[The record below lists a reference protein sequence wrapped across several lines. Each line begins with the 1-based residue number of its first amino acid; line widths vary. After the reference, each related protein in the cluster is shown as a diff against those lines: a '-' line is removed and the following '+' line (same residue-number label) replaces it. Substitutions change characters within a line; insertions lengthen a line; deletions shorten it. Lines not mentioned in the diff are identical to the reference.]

1 MKQLVIP
8 EQHDIDLGSY
18 GPACEGFIDAIKGL
32 FVKKDPSK
40 ERIEV
45 LKKSSYDVFDAL
57 EKELENDLHRTY
69 DNSAWVEKNLAN
81 NSGFITI
88 QALATANFNGKELT
102 KPEELVKIAREMMSV
117 LKEIAAREKPFIEF
131 RRKLTAQVDKMTD
144 PKQVDK
150 VWEENAKQLSISA
163 VDRQRQKYKKGF
175 PAFGHSTMSGGSSWP
190 VSYKNAKADWFGG
203 DAQVKTDGKIEAPTA
218 TNAKHFADA
227 IRALMEVCTDTEK
240 VWKETYIPYWD
251 SIGVEYDDLKH
262 GDDIFSYLYSSQG
275 DQEVADLA
283 TDIKYD
289 IGHIIAGLYIAMF
302 DKHMPVP
309 ANEGLIGD
317 AVNFI
322 FPKKKKKAE
331 EKPAQQS
338 YDDFYKQREKLE
350 QKLKEFLDNPSGFR
364 LTGKAYSAGA
374 YMHLSINGRSPV
386 ITHLPAEL
394 AKTFKAAETL
404 ANKFK
409 KDMKQHAGIA
419 IPLMGQFEKDMLA
432 VMEKDGSV
440 PQEALDKAMLPIIT
454 AKSKLDSTYFNSF
467 GKDQHIADHWVGG
480 NPFKMISHKR
490 NDGSIGWTDESY
502 DIKQPHVAVDKVDKI
517 ETLSAMLNAILP
529 YMEDSGLWV
538 KSNGPFDTDS
548 DDVKRPDYEFDRPV
562 RHLSDYM
569 SNEQTSAIYA
579 LYSFEENTQSLH
591 YRLCDAIEKVLES
604 VVVYISGSIEKIQ

>member
-8 EQHDIDLGSY
+8 EQHDIDIGPY
-18 GPACEGFIDAIKGL
+18 GPACEGFIDTVKDLIFKNPIKDRVTNLKSDKFGYSKICDEL
-32 FVKKDPSK
+32 DKDLQS
-40 ERIEV
+40 
-45 LKKSSYDVFDAL
+45 
-57 EKELENDLHRTY
+57 TY
-69 DNSAWVEKNLAN
+69 DNPGWIKKNLPESSGVADISALKIAN
-81 NSGFITI
+81 ANQKQITTP
-88 QALATANFNGKELT
+88 A
-102 KPEELVKIAREMMSV
+102 ELVKVANGMLSV
-117 LKEIAAREKPFIEF
+117 IKEIAQREKPFIDY
-131 RRKLTAQVDKMTD
+131 RRKLYKEIEKIKDAATVDAIWLKN
-144 PKQVDK
+144 
-150 VWEENAKQLSISA
+150 EKQLKQTGA
-163 VDRQRQKYKKGF
+163 ERAYQKYKKPIPALGGPVNGWPFRSDGKNSHGF
-175 PAFGHSTMSGGSSWP
+175 SELF
-190 VSYKNAKADWFGG
+190 YKTEGTFELPSAANAKNYA
-203 DAQVKTDGKIEAPTA
+203 
-218 TNAKHFADA
+218 NA
-227 IRALMEVCTDTEK
+227 IRALADIAEELDAIGMETR
-240 VWKETYIPYWD
+240 IPYWD
-251 SIGVEYDDLKH
+251 GLAVEYDDLKY
-262 GDDIFSYLYSSQG
+262 GDEIYSKITTGQSGDIEHLAFGASYTISR
-275 DQEVADLA
+275 V
-283 TDIKYD
+283 
-289 IGHIIAGLYIAMF
+289 IIGLYIAMF
-302 DKHMPVP
+302 DKYAKVSP

-440 PQEALDKAMLPIIT
+440 PQEALDKAMLPIIA